1 MSKSST
7 NKTILVTGGAGY
19 IGSHTVLALLES
31 GFKVVI
37 LDKAPLHKVFSE
49 ALRPVCENVYYEQ
62 ADLLDLDHLKVIFGM
77 FQFDGV
83 IHFAADPAIVSPL
96 PEHAS
101 QYYTQN
107 VVSSINLVD
116 MCREYGVNNFVFS
129 STAAMYG
136 IPETLPISEDSKLQ
150 PINIYGYTKSV
161 IERMLHDY
169 SQVFGLNSIALRY
182 FNACGADSQ
191 MRTGECHFPE
201 IHLIPNILQS
211 IGTDKVFELYGNDY
225 NTPDG
230 TNVRDY
236 IHVTDLASGH
246 VKALEYLFKN
256 EEKNRA
262 VILSKG
268 EVGSGF
274 PNEASPRQAK
284 DPMEVVSNSNNS
296 ATNKTT
302 ICQAINLGTGSGY
315 SNKQIFDTAQKI
327 VGQEIPLKI
336 VGRRGNGDP
345 DELVADN
352 TKAKQVLGWE
362 PTNSSLEN
370 ILRTAWDWENVK
382 KDL

>member
-1 MSKSST
+1 MANSST
-7 NKTILVTGGAGY
+7 KKTILVTGGAGY
-19 IGSHTVLALLES
+19 IGSHTVLALIES
-31 GFKVVI
+31 GFEVVI
-37 LDKAPLHKVFSE
+37 LDKAPLHKVFVES
-49 ALRPVCENVYYEQ
+49 LRPQCEHVYYEQ
-62 ADLLDLDHLKVIFGM
+62 CDLLDLDYLKVIFGM
-77 FQFDGV
+77 NKFDGV

-116 MCREYGVNNFVFS
+116 TCREFGVKNFVFS

-136 IPETLPISEDSKLQ
+136 VPESLPISENSKIQ

-161 IERMLHDY
+161 IERMLQDY
-169 SQVFGLNSIALRY
+169 NQVFGMNSIALRY
-182 FNACGADSQ
+182 FNACGADKQ

-211 IGTDKVFELYGNDY
+211 VGTDKVFELFGNDY

-246 VKALEYLFKN
+246 VKALEYLFHNETEKEGVILSLVKDPVSEGLRNKN
-256 EEKNRA
+256 EEIKK
-262 VILSKG
+262 IS
-268 EVGSGF
+268 
-274 PNEASPRQAK
+274 
-284 DPMEVVSNSNNS
+284 
-296 ATNKTT
+296 
-302 ICQAINLGTGSGY
+302 ICEAINLGTGTGY
-315 SNKQIFDTAQKI
+315 SNKQIFETAQKVI
-327 VGQEIPLKI
+327 GQEIPLKI

-352 TKAKQVLGWE
+352 NKAKEVLKWE
-362 PTNSSLEN
+362 PRNSSLEN
-370 ILRTAWDWENVK
+370 ILQTAWDWENVNK
-382 KDL
+382 GL

>member
-1 MSKSST
+1 MNINST
-7 NKTILVTGGAGY
+7 SKTILVTGGAGY
-19 IGSHTVLALLES
+19 IGSHTVLALIES

-37 LDKAPLHKVFSE
+37 LDKAPLHKVFVE
-49 ALRPVCENVYYEQ
+49 ALRPIQEHFYYEQ
-62 ADLLDLDHLKVIFGM
+62 VNLLDLQNLKVL
-77 FQFDGV
+77 FQTYKFDGV

-96 PEHAS
+96 PQHAS
-101 QYYTQN
+101 EYYSQN
-107 VVSSINLVD
+107 VVSSINVID
-116 MCREYGVNNFVFS
+116 TCREFGVSNFVFS

-136 IPETLPISEDSKLQ
+136 IPECLPIKESSRLQ

-161 IERMLHDY
+161 IERMLQDY
-169 SQVFGLNSIALRY
+169 NQVFGINSVALRY

-211 IGTDKVFELYGNDY
+211 VGTDKVFELYGNDY

-246 VKALEYLFKN
+246 VKALEYLFENKN
-256 EEKNRA
+256 
-262 VILSKG
+262 
-268 EVGSGF
+268 
-274 PNEASPRQAK
+274 
-284 DPMEVVSNSNNS
+284 
-296 ATNKTT
+296 

-327 VGQEIPLKI
+327 IGQQIPLKI

-352 TKAKQVLGWE
+352 TKAKQILRWE

-370 ILRTAWDWENVK
+370 ILQTAWNWENLK
-382 KDL
+382 KKL